1 MTLLLFLPAYRLPR
15 VIAWLAV
22 VCVWATPA
30 WPESVRARRVIDGDT
45 IELTDGR
52 MIRYLGIDAPELHR
66 KAHPGEA
73 AWRQG
78 RQAWV
83 TDPDPFG
90 QEATTAN
97 RRLVEGVALTLE
109 YDRER
114 FDRYG
119 RTLAYV
125 YAGPVM
131 VNEALMRQGWA
142 RPLAI
147 PPDVK
152 YAERFRALADEAR
165 ASRRGLW
172 NEVACRAQFDPARCE
187 ALWSR

>member
-1 MTLLLFLPAYRLPR
+1 M
-15 VIAWLAV
+15 
-22 VCVWATPA
+22 
-30 WPESVRARRVIDGDT
+30 VRARRVIDGDT

-52 MIRYLGIDAPELHR
+52 MIRYLGIDAPEVHR

-73 AWRQG
+73 AWREG
-78 RQAWV
+78 RQGWIA
-83 TDPDPFG
+83 DPEPFG
-90 QEATTAN
+90 QEATIAN
-97 RRLVEGVALTLE
+97 RRLVEDVALTLE

-152 YAERFRALADEAR
+152 YAKRFRALADEAR

-172 NEVACRAQFDPARCE
+172 NEAVCRAQFDPARCE